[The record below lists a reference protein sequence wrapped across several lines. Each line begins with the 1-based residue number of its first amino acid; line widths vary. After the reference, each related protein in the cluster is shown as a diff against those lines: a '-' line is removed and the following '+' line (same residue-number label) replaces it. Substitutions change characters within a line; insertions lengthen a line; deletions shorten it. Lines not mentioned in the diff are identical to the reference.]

1 MMNASMIATR
11 AQYQMVRDSLD
22 RKGLRNIP
30 IVIGETGW
38 NAVDVGKLRFRA
50 GPVNQKMYFTRLETW
65 RAEGR
70 IGPGPANVFYF
81 EAFDEPWKGGDDKWG
96 LFNVF
101 RQARCVVQALSPTY
115 PPEREVDSVTA
126 LATGN
131 VVSCADTNVNAYV
144 APTPTTAVTDAKL
157 VLHSESVTGWPTGMR
172 ADAYEPFTFTLNYPV
187 TGDSAS
193 GDQAA
198 SLAVSNYIKLSAF
211 APKPYGWGLLWQS
224 SATPAAAVNM
234 SNFSNGSIHFSVK
247 TGYVGKLRIG
257 ISSDTEL
264 IGTTES
270 FVLVSNGD
278 GYGYCSSATR
288 WCDVSIPLSAFTS
301 ANPDLDLRYV
311 QTRFSISDVY
321 SATGNADATGQP
333 EIRLD
338 NIYWSQQ

>member
-1 MMNASMIATR
+1 
-11 AQYQMVRDSLD
+11 MVRDSLD

-38 NAVDVGKLRFRA
+38 NAVDLGKLRFRA

-70 IGPGPANVFYF
+70 VGSGPANVFYF

-96 LFNVF
+96 LFNVY
-101 RQARCVVQALSPTY
+101 RQARCAVQALSTSY
-115 PPEREVDSVTA
+115 LPEREGVNAD
-126 LATGN
+126 GN

-144 APTPTTAVTDAKL
+144 APTPTAAVTDAKL

-172 ADAYEPFTFTLNYPV
+172 ADAYEALTFTLDYPA

-193 GDQAA
+193 GDLATTLAA
-198 SLAVSNYIKLSAF
+198 SNYIKLSAF

-224 SATPAAAVNM
+224 TASPAAAVNM
-234 SNFSNGSIHFSVK
+234 SNFANGSIHFSVK

-264 IGTTES
+264 SGAIES

-278 GYGYCSSATR
+278 GYGYCSNSAT
-288 WCDVSIPLSAFTS
+288 WCDVSIPLTAFKA
-301 ANPDLDLRYV
+301 ANPSLDLRYV
-311 QTRFSISDVY
+311 LTRFSISDVY